1 MRCIEYS
8 SRLRPAPPFAFAER
22 QDRELFLSS
31 LGVFTTQEREL
42 FHKLCALWEPEIP
55 YRRVANAITQP
66 PAASVRDLGRLL
78 RKLRRYQCAVITTR
92 TVEGEVR
99 PFGLVLCEPGA
110 AIFFASAL
118 EERIRQLERDPEI
131 GLPTESTLQD
141 EVPPAPLRRRLDTG
155 VIIQTLLAQE
165 DDEESGP
172 LAYTLPLRRGDDQVI
187 LPGSA
192 IAKARSLAE
201 SVLRRCFEHEDLLA
215 ETARLQSI
223 SSLQLQQQL
232 NEANLYTWRTVSAAL
247 GNGIRELAAGEAR
260 RHLPLVEPAAAVLRV
275 AVDAELETAAIE
287 QRRVERRHST
297 VTDLI
302 TRIREASNPFV
313 SQAWLNEQF
322 AEIEHHHPEEVTAIK
337 TEFYRQASEPA
348 EGSRLPVLIRVHS
361 RYIHRDRAVPELE
374 RRVDRARA
382 QLRQHY
388 LELMATEI
396 SSSSE
401 GRSPV
406 LLTLDNLDRDIGER
420 LRGDEPFVAH
430 LLRDPGLLTE
440 ALVHDTREV
449 RGEMS
454 AVKLQHRL
462 DPFFE
467 QRTSSLR
474 PYHQIFRISPSE
486 LLQEYLDNL
495 GIIRQLWLRVTGRHT
510 QLHERYSAARTSK
523 LVATPQPG
531 GDAAHIEAGSA
542 HSSTG
547 SASRTRAAHTGKR
560 YSERSPAAADVT
572 FRHHRK
578 ERSNAGGGTP
588 SPPGRTASG
597 QSRSAREG
605 SAERKNPD
613 PKRDVAEREKL
624 KRPYSQKER
633 EEAWEAFQRTL
644 HGE

>member
-1 MRCIEYS
+1 MQSQEYS
-8 SRLRPAPPFAFAER
+8 SRPRPAPPFAFGER

-55 YRRVANAITQP
+55 YRRILSTITQVP
-66 PAASVRDLGRLL
+66 GTIARDLGRLL
-78 RKLRRYQCAVITTR
+78 RKLRRHQCAVITTR
-92 TVEGEVR
+92 TVQGEIR

-110 AIFFASAL
+110 AIFFVSAL
-118 EERIRQLERDPEI
+118 EERVRQLERDPGI
-131 GLPTESTLQD
+131 GLPTESTLQN

-155 VIIQTLLAQE
+155 VMIKTLLAQD

-172 LAYTLPLRRGDDQVI
+172 IAYSVLLRRGADQVI

-201 SVLRRCFEHEDLLA
+201 SVLRRCFEHDDLLA
-215 ETARLQSI
+215 ETARLQSLGT
-223 SSLQLQQQL
+223 LQLQQQL
-232 NEANLYTWRTVSAAL
+232 NEANLYTWRTVSTAL
-247 GNGIRELAAGEAR
+247 GNGIRELAAGEAK

-275 AVDAELETAAIE
+275 AVDAELEVAAIE
-287 QRRVERRHST
+287 QRRVERRRAT

-302 TRIREASNPFV
+302 TRIREASNPFL

-322 AEIEHHHPEEVTAIK
+322 TEIEHQHPEEATAIK
-337 TEFYRQASEPA
+337 TEFYRQTSEPS
-348 EGSRLPVLIRVHS
+348 EGSHLPVLIRVHG

-374 RRVDRARA
+374 RRMDRARV
-382 QLRQHY
+382 QLRQYY
-388 LELMATEI
+388 LEMMAAEI
-396 SSSSE
+396 SSSSG
-401 GRSPV
+401 GRSAA
-406 LLTLDNLDRDIGER
+406 LLTLDNLDRDIADR
-420 LRGDEPFVAH
+420 LRAEEPFVTH
-430 LLRDPGLLTE
+430 LLRNPGLLTE

-449 RGEMS
+449 RGETN

-467 QRTSSLR
+467 PGTASLR
-474 PYHQIFRISPSE
+474 PYHHIFRISPSE
-486 LLQEYLDNL
+486 LLEEYLDSL
-495 GIIRQLWLRVTGRHT
+495 GIIRQLWLRVTGRHA

-523 LVATPQPG
+523 LVATLPPG
-531 GDAAHIEAGSA
+531 GEPAPIAARSAQSALGLAGRKHDGHPGRRASEGSA
-542 HSSTG
+542 
-547 SASRTRAAHTGKR
+547 AAG
-560 YSERSPAAADVT
+560 VT

-578 ERSNAGGGTP
+578 DRSSTP
-588 SPPGRTASG
+588 GNTTSMPGRASSS
-597 QSRSAREG
+597 QSRSGRQG
-605 SAERKNPD
+605 PAERQNPD
-613 PKRDVAEREKL
+613 AKRDVAEREKL